1 MIPSTDGN
9 VVALSCQRWPIP
21 RPSQVLTPMA
31 MNGKK
36 NMKKFEINYECAD
49 AITLANLKQA
59 RDYHKSELKKL
70 KKDPTYWIHADD
82 QVMYRK
88 LIEAMDYLIKNY
100 YGN

>member
-1 MIPSTDGN
+1 
-9 VVALSCQRWPIP
+9 
-21 RPSQVLTPMA
+21 VLVLLT
-31 MNGKK
+31 KK

-49 AITLANLKQA
+49 SITLANLKQA

-82 QVMYRK
+82 QVMYQK
-88 LIEAMDYLIKNY
+88 LIKAMDYLIKNY

>member
-1 MIPSTDGN
+1 MSKKLEISFE
-9 VVALSCQRWPIP
+9 VADS
-21 RPSQVLTPMA
+21 
-31 MNGKK
+31 
-36 NMKKFEINYECAD
+36 
-49 AITLANLKQA
+49 ITLANLKQA

>member
-9 VVALSCQRWPIP
+9 VVALSCQRWPIL
-21 RPSQVLTPMA
+21 RPLQVLTPMA

-36 NMKKFEINYECAD
+36 NMKKFEISYECAD

-59 RDYHKSELKKL
+59 RDYHKAELKKHYQS
-70 KKDPTYWIHADD
+70 PTYWIHADD

-88 LIEAMDYLIKNY
+88 LIKAMDYLIKNY